1 MYLQFGLQHIT
12 LQSRHLNF
20 SLIFIIHVLQYLLH
34 FDGDNLIITI
44 SGEYPSRGIPNFTT
58 NLISN
63 NSKKINYT
71 IKDNTINFIKTKS
84 KYFLILLIFIIVI
97 LVIITYFIFIR

>member
-1 MYLQFGLQHIT
+1 MDGKNADDFELYEDDG
-12 LQSRHLNF
+12 
-20 SLIFIIHVLQYLLH
+20 IHTDDKYTKYLLH